1 MRLLITGVS
10 GLAGSNLAAAAVQ
23 QSWEVLGTWRDTP
36 VEITGAQTHSLDVA
50 DRHACVEAA
59 MAFEPDILV
68 HAAGS
73 VRPTRLEREPYA
85 RQMAQVG
92 TVHTLAAARAV
103 RAHYV
108 LVSCDWVFSGLRPPH
123 QRWSEEDPPEPINA
137 WGRSRQACEL
147 TTHEYNGSWLIT
159 RPGSLY
165 GVNLARPRATGALS
179 AHVWTHSSLPLRWVD
194 RLRHAET
201 LPAPADGYRSPTYAW
216 DYAQRVCELIAQDC
230 EGVYNTAGP
239 ESLNRREYLRLLARS
254 FDCDPALVRDGTTAG
269 FLEAC
274 GEDPHLAMPSNTA
287 LSDDK
292 SSFVLGHPA
301 VDVRTGHHLMR
312 SQLREVLSGADPAQA
327 VTI

>member
-10 GLAGSNLAAAAVQ
+10 GLVGSNIAAAAVQ

-36 VEITGAQTHSLDVA
+36 VDITGAQTQGLDMA

-59 MAFEPDILV
+59 VAFEPDVLV

-73 VRPTRLEREPYA
+73 VHPTRLEREPYA
-85 RQMAQVG
+85 AQMAQVG
-92 TVHTLAAARAV
+92 TVHTLAAARNV

-108 LVSCDWVFSGLRPPH
+108 LVSCDWVFSGLRPPS
-123 QRWSEEDPPEPINA
+123 QRWSEDDPPEPINA

-147 TTHEYNGSWLIT
+147 ATQDYNGSWLIT
-159 RPGSLY
+159 RPAELY
-165 GVNLARPRATGALS
+165 GVNLSRPQAGGELS
-179 AHVWTHSSLPLRWVD
+179 EHVWTHSSLPLRLVQ
-194 RLRHAET
+194 RLRHSES

-216 DYAQRVCELIAQDC
+216 DYAQRLCELIAQDC

-239 ESLNRREYLRLLARS
+239 DSLNRREYLRLLARA

-269 FLEAC
+269 FLAAC

-301 VDVRTGHHLMR
+301 VDARTGHHLMR
-312 SQLREVLSGADPAQA
+312 SQLRGVLGGADPAQA